1 MFDYKLLQALAVV
14 LQEGGFD
21 KAARTLH
28 LTQSAVSQRLKQLE
42 DQCGQILLARTTPPQ
57 PTPAGRILLKHY
69 LQVCRLE
76 DEVQGKIGGKGQDVV
91 TLAIGI
97 NADSLATWFGECI
110 PAFVHRESILFDL
123 RVDDQDQTHQLLK
136 NGEVMGCISTQA
148 SAMQGCTVSP
158 LGCMPY
164 RIFASPE
171 FARRWF
177 ANGGLTAEAC
187 RRAPF
192 ILFNRKDTVHHHL
205 FHKVLGHL
213 PQPLP
218 CHYLPSSEKFI
229 DFIASGMGYG
239 MLPDQQSRLLMAQ
252 GDILD
257 LAPDHFVPVHL
268 YWHCWN
274 IGSTTLKKLTQYLF
288 QEAGTRL
295 LPYTEKKSPLT
306 LGQGGFSDCTADHPE
321 TGENNDQIIGFIA
334 LM

>member
-76 DEVQGKIGGKGQDVV
+76 NEVQGRIGGKGQEVV

-110 PAFVHRESILFDL
+110 PAFVCKKGILIDL
-123 RVDDQDQTHQLLK
+123 RVDDQDETHQLLK
-136 NGEVMGCISTQA
+136 NGEVMGCISTQVT
-148 SAMQGCTVSP
+148 AMQGCTVTK

-164 RIFASPE
+164 RVFASAD
-171 FARRWF
+171 FAHQWF
-177 ANGGLTAEAC
+177 GGLSLTLEAC

-192 ILFNRKDTVHHHL
+192 ILFNRKDKVHHQL
-205 FHKVLGHL
+205 FAQVLGDL
-213 PQPLP
+213 PNPIP
-218 CHYLPSSEKFI
+218 THYLPSSEKFV

-239 MLPDQQSRLLMAQ
+239 MLPDPQSRSMVEQ
-252 GDILD
+252 GKIID
-257 LAPDHFVPVHL
+257 LAPGHCVPVWL

-274 IGSTTLKKLTQYLF
+274 IGSTALKKLTQYLIR
-288 QEAGTRL
+288 ETSTRL
-295 LPYTEKKSPLT
+295 DVAP
-306 LGQGGFSDCTADHPE
+306 
-321 TGENNDQIIGFIA
+321 
-334 LM
+334 